1 MGRPLNLI
9 VDHLGLNSGIFN
21 SSGSRPSGPK
31 ILFMNIHQVSVS
43 YVQEQ
48 DRLLIRINGKEGGEL
63 RAWLTRRLALALLPI
78 LSQTTNDQMKKVA
91 APPAPAV
98 NLEDQRG
105 QLLTAFQKEAALRTG
120 DFETP
125 YQSRQGQPS
134 DPVLGPEPLLL
145 TEVKVTLLDSGQLRL
160 QLFEKMPG
168 RTSVRNFQ
176 VVMDPQ
182 LSNGLLQL
190 LHQSL
195 NASQWLHLPATSP
208 LQDVVP
214 PTEPAELAAD
224 LSKPKYLN

>member
-1 MGRPLNLI
+1 
-9 VDHLGLNSGIFN
+9 
-21 SSGSRPSGPK
+21 
-31 ILFMNIHQVSVS
+31 MNIHQVSVS

-63 RAWLTRRLALALLPI
+63 RAWLTRRLALALLPV
-78 LSQTTNDQMKKVA
+78 LSQTTSEQIKKVA
-91 APPAPAV
+91 AAAVTTAMPAISID
-98 NLEDQRG
+98 DQRG
-105 QLLTAFQKEAALRTG
+105 QLLAAFETEAALRTG

-125 YQSRQGQPS
+125 YQSRQDQPS

-195 NASQWLHLPATSP
+195 NASQWLHLPVISP
-208 LQDVVP
+208 LQEAATT
-214 PTEPAELAAD
+214 TEPAELAAD
-224 LSKPKYLN
+224 LPKPKYLN

>member
-1 MGRPLNLI
+1 
-9 VDHLGLNSGIFN
+9 
-21 SSGSRPSGPK
+21 
-31 ILFMNIHQVSVS
+31 MNIHQVSVS
-43 YVQEQ
+43 YVHEQ

-78 LSQTTNDQMKKVA
+78 LSKTTSKQMEKVA
-91 APPAPAV
+91 APAAPAA

-105 QLLTAFQKEAALRTG
+105 QLLTSFQKEATLRTG

-125 YQSRQGQPS
+125 YQSRQGQPG

-160 QLFEKMPG
+160 QLFEKIPG
-168 RTSVRNFQ
+168 RAAVRNFQ
-176 VVMDPQ
+176 VAMDPQ

-195 NASQWLHLPATSP
+195 NASQWLHLPVTSP
-208 LQDVVP
+208 VQDVAS
-214 PTEPAELAAD
+214 PTEPAELGLDVAN
-224 LSKPKYLN
+224 KPKYLN

>member
-1 MGRPLNLI
+1 
-9 VDHLGLNSGIFN
+9 
-21 SSGSRPSGPK
+21 
-31 ILFMNIHQVSVS
+31 MNIHQVSLS
-43 YVQEQ
+43 YVHEQ

-78 LSQTTNDQMKKVA
+78 LSQTTSDQMKKIA
-91 APPAPAV
+91 APAAPAAT
-98 NLEDQRG
+98 LEDQRG

-145 TEVKVTLLDSGQLRL
+145 TEVKVTLQDNGQLRL

-168 RTSVRNFQ
+168 RAAVRNFQ

-195 NASQWLHLPATSP
+195 NASQWLHVPVASP
-208 LQDVVP
+208 VQELAAS
-214 PTEPAELAAD
+214 TEPAELAAE
-224 LSKPKYLN
+224 LPKPRYLN

>member
-1 MGRPLNLI
+1 
-9 VDHLGLNSGIFN
+9 
-21 SSGSRPSGPK
+21 
-31 ILFMNIHQVSVS
+31 MNIHQVSVS
-43 YVQEQ
+43 YVNEQ

-78 LSQTTNDQMKKVA
+78 LSKTTSEQIKKVA
-91 APPAPAV
+91 APAAPAAT
-98 NLEDQRG
+98 LEDQRG

-145 TEVKVTLLDSGQLRL
+145 TEVKVTLQDNGQLRL
-160 QLFEKMPG
+160 QMFEKIPG
-168 RTSVRNFQ
+168 RTAVRNFQ

-208 LQDVVP
+208 LQDVAP
-214 PTEPAELAAD
+214 PTESAELAAE
-224 LSKPKYLN
+224 LPKPKYLN

>member
-1 MGRPLNLI
+1 
-9 VDHLGLNSGIFN
+9 
-21 SSGSRPSGPK
+21 
-31 ILFMNIHQVSVS
+31 MNIHQVSLS
-43 YVQEQ
+43 YVHEQ
-48 DRLLIRINGKEGGEL
+48 DRLLIRINGREGGEL

-78 LSQTTNDQMKKVA
+78 LNQSTSNQMKKVA
-91 APPAPAV
+91 APAAPAA

-105 QLLTAFQKEAALRTG
+105 QLLSAFEKEAALRTG

-145 TEVKVTLLDSGQLRL
+145 TEVKVTLLDNGQLRL
-160 QLFEKMPG
+160 QMFEKMPD
-168 RTSVRNFQ
+168 REAVRNFQ

-195 NASQWLHLPATSP
+195 NASQWLHLPVASP
-208 LQDVVP
+208 LQEMTTSP
-214 PTEPAELAAD
+214 EPVELAAD
-224 LSKPKYLN
+224 LAKPRYLN